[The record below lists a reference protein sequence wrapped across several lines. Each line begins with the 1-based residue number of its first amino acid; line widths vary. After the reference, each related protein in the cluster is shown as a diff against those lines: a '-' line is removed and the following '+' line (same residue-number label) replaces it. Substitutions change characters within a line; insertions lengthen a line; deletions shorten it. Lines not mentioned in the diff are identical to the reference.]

1 MKSIWL
7 VMKHDIGITL
17 GQPSFWLL
25 SFVLPI
31 ILMGFLAYS
40 RLYDLLPAAE
50 QLNQGEEDDTDSSTA
65 QPGIGLVDEAGLI
78 QTIPASLPADLFIP
92 FPNKAEGLAALEA
105 GDLEQVIVID
115 PDYIASGQVVIY
127 DQNFQIRMNGEE
139 MGMAF
144 NGPNQWILATLLDY
158 NLVGNEQLFSQ
169 LANPVPANITTPHIL
184 NPQPVDAVN
193 NQEMAQAVAA
203 VMPYIFYF
211 LLLMGGS
218 YMMRAVVTEK
228 ESRTVELMLLSISPR
243 NLMVGKILAMSVIVL
258 IQVVA
263 WVGAGR
269 FILGWGADRLN
280 MDIFAFPPGFFVWA
294 ALFLL
299 FGFLLFASVMGAAG
313 ALANNP
319 REGGQIMWLLIVPL
333 MPTLMFSDL
342 LASEPNHP
350 LTLFLSLF
358 PLSAPNAMV
367 TRLAVS
373 EVPLWQTLTSLALL
387 VVTTYVLIHLTSR
400 LFHAGNLL
408 SDTTFSFK
416 RLATAWR

>member
-1 MKSIWL
+1 MEIF
-7 VMKHDIGITL
+7 II
-17 GQPSFWLL
+17 
-25 SFVLPI
+25 LPI

-40 RLYDLLPAAE
+40 RLYDVLPAAE
-50 QLNQGEEDDTDSSTA
+50 RLNLGEESDTGFSTG
-65 QPGIGLVDEAGLI
+65 QTGIGLVDEAGLI
-78 QTIPASLPADLFIP
+78 QTIPAALPDDLFIP
-92 FPNKAEGLAALEA
+92 FANKVEGLAALQA
-105 GDLEQVIVID
+105 GDIEQVVVID
-115 PDYIASGQVVIY
+115 PDYIANGQVIIY

-139 MGMAF
+139 MGVAF
-144 NGPNQWILATLLDY
+144 NGPHQGDLAALIDY
-158 NLVGNEQLFSQ
+158 NLVGSKQVFSQ
-169 LANPVPANITTPHIL
+169 LANPIPADSLTPHIL

-193 NQEMAQAVAA
+193 SQEMARAVAA

-218 YMMRAVVTEK
+218 YMMRAVVAEK
-228 ESRTVELMLLSISPR
+228 ESRTVELILLSVSPR
-243 NLMVGKILAMSVIVL
+243 HLMVGKLLAMSVIVL
-258 IQVVA
+258 IQVAA

-269 FILGWGADRLN
+269 FILGWGAEQLN
-280 MDIFAFPPGFFVWA
+280 MDLFAFPPGFFVWA

-333 MPTLMFSDL
+333 MPTLMFSDI
-342 LASEPNHP
+342 LATEPNHP

-373 EVPLWQTLTSLALL
+373 EVPLWQTVISLVLLAL
-387 VVTTYVLIHLTSR
+387 TTYGLILFTSR
-400 LFHAGNLL
+400 LFRAGNLL
-408 SDTTFSFK
+408 SDATFSFK
-416 RLATAWR
+416 RLVTAWR